1 MNLSPI
7 KIIDENRIEFY
18 LHGKSFTVNTAENT
32 IVENEAIST
41 ELVSLAW
48 ASENFQFTNEA
59 IIWFKGAHKM
69 VYKIQEGKFIMGNAE
84 ILDENFTNFIMAAG
98 VIRYE
103 EKPIA
108 EAFVNAAKNIE
119 SFITLDFVKTVN
131 ENGNL
136 IDIMKLGENIYISR
150 LNESSKI
157 YNFFKA
163 ATANAAVEYVNEK
176 ANTDITGFVAELVEG
191 ELAGRVATLK
201 KIETLEEM
209 IHFLKDQRNLLADAD
224 RAIDEIK
231 AADTLIEGEISKIN
245 SEVKELKATL

>member
-18 LHGKSFTVNTAENT
+18 LHGKSFTANTAENT
-32 IVENEAIST
+32 IVENEAISN

-69 VYKIQEGKFIMGNAE
+69 LYKIQEGKFIMGNAE
-84 ILDENFTNFIMAAG
+84 ILDEGFTNFIMAAG

-150 LNESSKI
+150 LNEASKI

-163 ATANAAVEYVNEK
+163 TTANAAVEYVNEK
-176 ANTDITGFVAELVEG
+176 TNTDITGFVAELVEG
-191 ELAGRVATLK
+191 ELSDRVATLK

-209 IHFLKDQRNLLADAD
+209 IHFLKDQRNLLANAD

-231 AADTLIEGEISKIN
+231 AADALIEGEITKIN
-245 SEVKELKATL
+245 ADVKELKATL

>member
-18 LHGKSFTVNTAENT
+18 LHGKSFTANTAENT

-119 SFITLDFVKTVN
+119 SFVTLDFVKTVN
-131 ENGNL
+131 ENDNL

-163 ATANAAVEYVNEK
+163 TTANAAVEYVNEK
-176 ANTDITGFVAELVEG
+176 TNTDITGFVAELVEG